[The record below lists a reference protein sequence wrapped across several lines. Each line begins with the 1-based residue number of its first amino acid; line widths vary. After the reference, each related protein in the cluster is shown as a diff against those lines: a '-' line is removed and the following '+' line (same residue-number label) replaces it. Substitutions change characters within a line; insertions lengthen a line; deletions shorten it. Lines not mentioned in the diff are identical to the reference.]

1 MEKKSYTRVTL
12 SLDVVN
18 RIEDGP
24 YKGYH
29 ELAIIKHQIEMHD
42 IISIENSSSTSIDC
56 DDPRVPCDQSN
67 ICWRAVDLIKNEYNI
82 DKHVSITIQKKIPV
96 MGGMAGGSANAATT
110 LSLLNDLWELGLST
124 EQLMAS
130 GRKLGMDVP
139 YFFTGGTAFD
149 SEATGCLRKIPA
161 ELSLYFVIVI
171 PDFGVS
177 TSEAYRGLDYSNINR
192 QHEKTLLMESCFR
205 KNDLNGVIGSMHN
218 DFEESVFR
226 AHPGLLSI
234 KADLLKAGCLNA
246 VMTGSGSTVIGVT
259 SDSSSAEKV
268 CGKMNQRT
276 VISSTLMS

>member
-24 YKGYH
+24 HKGYH

-42 IISIENSSSTSIDC
+42 IISLKNSSSTSIDC

-67 ICWRAVDLIKNEYNI
+67 ICWRAVDLIKNEYDI

-96 MGGMAGGSANAATT
+96 MGGMAGGSANAETT
-110 LSLLNDLWELGLST
+110 LSLLNDLWGLGLSS
-124 EQLMAS
+124 ELLMAS

-139 YFFTGGTAFD
+139 YFFAGGTAFD
-149 SEATGCLRKIPA
+149 SEATGCLRKIPS
-161 ELSLYFVIVI
+161 ELRLYFVIAI

-177 TSEAYRGLDYSNINR
+177 TSEAYRGLDYSHINK
-192 QHEKTLLMESCFR
+192 QHEKTLMMESCFG
-205 KNDLNGVIGSMHN
+205 KNDLNGVISSMHN
-218 DFEESVFR
+218 DFEENVFR
-226 AHPGLLSI
+226 AHPALVKV
-234 KADLLKAGCLNA
+234 KADLMEAGCLMA

-259 SDSSSAEKV
+259 SDISSAEKI
-268 CGKMNQRT
+268 CGKMNLRT
-276 VISSTLMS
+276 VISSTLNS